1 MIKIV
6 YRHGFLSISTQH
18 FLFFIF
24 LFFIF
29 YFLFIFF
36 FFAIEEA
43 KETVWNFSEEILQV
57 LQIYFALT

>member
-18 FLFFIF
+18 F
-24 LFFIF
+24 
-29 YFLFIFF
+29 F

-43 KETVWNFSEEILQV
+43 KETVLNFSEEILQV